1 MKNIFIC
8 LLFLFSG
15 LYLIAQNHTQL
26 LKKTCP
32 GVYPEMQRSFNVD
45 SVIQACLADISADTI
60 RKYMLELQS
69 FGTRYQLE
77 PNHKS
82 IAVFLQEK
90 FMSFGYTDVVLDS
103 FINISGYFYIDT
115 TWQYNVV
122 ATRNGT
128 TNSQTQYIT
137 GAHYDS
143 FIWDLQTQATSP
155 WVPGADDNASGTAA
169 TLEIARVLALH
180 NVAVPSTLKFICF
193 AAEEYMT
200 DDPAQCGS
208 GNYASKARLNNDD
221 IGFYIN
227 MDMISNATTNDSTV
241 IVYHYPQNDYVFNVM
256 MDACDSFSTM
266 TPYIIEGDMMGDSH
280 KFWVNGFESTFLEEY
295 DFSTNY
301 HEQSDSVGNCNVYY
315 CADVARLSCAA
326 LLMGACDIRPVT
338 GLRVVTVNACHD
350 ALVSWSASRDSLV
363 GFYRIDIGTVPG
375 VTDSSVVTAD
385 SFYVFTG
392 LTVGTQ
398 YYISVTAVSNSG
410 IESGMVT
417 DSIVPAN
424 CTFDEGILIVDGS
437 NGGLIG
443 APSDQVVDQFYNDVL
458 FGFQRQE
465 YAADSAGMIDLNT
478 LGRFSS
484 VLWYING
491 YNSIVALLNS
501 ERPLMQYLSS
511 GGNLFLTFFIPLY
524 MLEGESTLGFEFFK
538 NKSFARDFLKLE
550 STDCNVNSVF
560 TGAVPVLPGFDTLHC
575 DTSKTPGNMK
585 KVGVFNPT
593 SDGQVL
599 YLYDSPYDSTQ
610 MAETL
615 KNKNVGVLYDG
626 SDFKTLTLGF
636 PLYYMTKDE
645 VQSMLR
651 YVFENIFGEVYTG
664 IEENAT
670 ASNLQCYPN
679 PVKDVLYVKG
689 AAIDHYTITDVSGR
703 VVLSGIAAD
712 NSIQVNILKP
722 GVYIL
727 RTGAAVLLFVKE

>member
-15 LYLIAQNHTQL
+15 LYLIAQNHTAF
-26 LKKTCP
+26 LKKNSP
-32 GVYPEMQRSFNVD
+32 GVYPEVQRSFNVD

-69 FGTRYQLE
+69 FNTRYQLE

-103 FINISGYFYIDT
+103 FINVSGYFYIDT

-128 TNSQTQYIT
+128 TNAQTQYIT

-208 GNYASKARLNNDD
+208 GNYASKARMNNDD

-256 MDACDSFSTM
+256 MAACDSFSTM

-280 KFWVNGFESTFLEEY
+280 KFWLNGFESTFLEEY

-301 HEQSDSVGNCNVYY
+301 HEQSDSVGNCNVFY

-326 LLMGACDIRPVT
+326 LLMGACEIRPVA

-375 VTDSSVVTAD
+375 VTDSSVVTVD

-392 LTVGTQ
+392 LTVGTE
-398 YYISVTAVSNSG
+398 YFISVTAVSNSG
-410 IESGMVT
+410 LESEMVA
-417 DSIVPAN
+417 DSIVPVN

-437 NGGLIG
+437 NGGISG
-443 APSDQVVDQFYNDVL
+443 SPSDQVVDQFYNDVL

-478 LGRFSS
+478 LGRYSS
-484 VLWYING
+484 VLWHING
-491 YNSIVALLNS
+491 LNSVVALMNS
-501 ERPLMQYLSS
+501 EKALMQYLSS
-511 GGNLFLTFFIPLY
+511 GGQLFLTFFMPLF
-524 MLEGESTLGFEFFK
+524 MLEGDNTQDIVLFK
-538 NKSFARDFLKLE
+538 NRSFARDFLKIE
-550 STDCNVNSVF
+550 SSDFNLISVF
-560 TGAVPVLPGFDTLHC
+560 SGTVPVFPGFDSLRC
-575 DTSKTPGNMK
+575 DTSKTPGPLK
-585 KVGVFNPT
+585 KIGTLNPII
-593 SDGQVL
+593 DAEVI

-610 MAETL
+610 MPLTL
-615 KNKNVGVLYDG
+615 KNTNVGVLYDG

-636 PLYYMTKDE
+636 PLYYMNKDE

-689 AAIDHYTITDVSGR
+689 AQGNTFTIVDASGR
-703 VVLSGIAAD
+703 QVMDGKLTGDIIDVHLLS
-712 NSIQVNILKP
+712 S
-722 GVYIL
+722 GVYCLKTESGSAMFI
-727 RTGAAVLLFVKE
+727 KE